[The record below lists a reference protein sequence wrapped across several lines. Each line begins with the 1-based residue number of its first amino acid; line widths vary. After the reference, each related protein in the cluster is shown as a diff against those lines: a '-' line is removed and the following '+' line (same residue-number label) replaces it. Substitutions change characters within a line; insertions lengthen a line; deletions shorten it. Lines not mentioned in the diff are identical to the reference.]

1 MFNAGDGTVEDQ
13 SIYVKTLKQHST
25 LALPTPTCPEATPYF
40 IGWYTGPNG
49 AGMEYTAGSKVPAQS
64 ELTLYALYATK
75 YYTVD
80 LNDQWRVSE
89 TQANP
94 DPNAYDGV
102 YESNSNY
109 NIHDSFSKMYVR
121 LLGCTDFTLYIRCNT
136 ESESRYDYAL
146 AMDLD
151 VDVTTTPYYG
161 SIGVKASTYGKS
173 SAETGVAD
181 YVKVEYTG
189 IDGGNHFICIVY
201 RKDSVYSAGDD
212 RGYLLIPKNQ

>member
-1 MFNAGDGTVEDQ
+1 MV
-13 SIYVKTLKQHST
+13 
-25 LALPTPTCPEATPYF
+25 LPTPTGPEATPYF
-40 IGWYTGPNG
+40 IGWYTGQNG
-49 AGMEYTAGSKVPAQS
+49 VGKQYGAGSKVPAQS
-64 ELTLYALYATK
+64 ELTLYALYSAK
-75 YYTVD
+75 QYTVD
-80 LNDQWRVSE
+80 LNSQWRVSE

-94 DPNAYDGV
+94 NPNAYDSV

-109 NIHDSFSKMYVR
+109 NIHSSFSKMYIR
-121 LLGCTDFTLYIRCNT
+121 LLGYTDFTLYIRCNN
-136 ESESRYDYAL
+136 EDERNYDYVL

-151 VDVTTTPYYG
+151 VDVTSAPSYD
-161 SIGVKASTYGKS
+161 SAGVKASTYGKS

-201 RKDSVYSAGDD
+201 RKDNVYSAGDD

>member
-1 MFNAGDGTVEDQ
+1 M
-13 SIYVKTLKQHST
+13 
-25 LALPTPTCPEATPYF
+25 
-40 IGWYTGPNG
+40 
-49 AGMEYTAGSKVPAQS
+49 
-64 ELTLYALYATK
+64 
-75 YYTVD
+75 D
-80 LNDQWRVSE
+80 LNGQWRVSE

-109 NIHDSFSKMYVR
+109 HVSNSFSKMYVQ
-121 LLGCTDFTLYIRCNT
+121 LIGYTDFTLYIRCNNGN
-136 ESESRYDYAL
+136 EGNYDYAL

-151 VDVTTTPYYG
+151 VDATAAPYYG
-161 SIGVKASTYGKS
+161 STGVKASTYGKS

-201 RKDSVYSAGDD
+201 RKDNVYSAGDD